1 MRAASQP
8 GQLVPTQEPRTRTSR
23 CGVRY
28 GVACCE
34 HMSRMSSV
42 IAPPIHD
49 RGQITD
55 GRCGPLTLT
64 YDHPVRPVDPYLF
77 RVDPDG
83 TCPAVS
89 REKRARLAR
98 RAAGTIC
105 HPRIV
110 TTNNGQG
117 TQQERSR
124 TRIVLALQ
132 VCTTA
137 AHRDVD
143 AAPMERWSDRG
154 LQVTN
159 LKATGAQLSSAQTN
173 TGHDQP
179 HTIILAPPCM
189 HQTCC
194 MHLQLGAR
202 RLSVETV

>member
-1 MRAASQP
+1 MLHAELYKIP
-8 GQLVPTQEPRTRTSR
+8 GAELIINDTVKHKTRSR
-23 CGVRY
+23 RIGGCKSRKRDRFVR
-28 GVACCE
+28 
-34 HMSRMSSV
+34 
-42 IAPPIHD
+42 D
-49 RGQITD
+49 R
-55 GRCGPLTLT
+55 
-64 YDHPVRPVDPYLF
+64 
-77 RVDPDG
+77 
-83 TCPAVS
+83 S
-89 REKRARLAR
+89 RARLSAR
-98 RAAGTIC
+98 QSVQCVPVMARSLGHLRAE
-105 HPRIV
+105 
-110 TTNNGQG
+110 G

-173 TGHDQP
+173 TGHDKP

>member
-1 MRAASQP
+1 MIHFCQLPAAPKQHP
-8 GQLVPTQEPRTRTSR
+8 GRTGYSYISCIGRGPDVGGCKSGKRDRFVP
-23 CGVRY
+23 
-28 GVACCE
+28 
-34 HMSRMSSV
+34 
-42 IAPPIHD
+42 D
-49 RGQITD
+49 R
-55 GRCGPLTLT
+55 
-64 YDHPVRPVDPYLF
+64 
-77 RVDPDG
+77 
-83 TCPAVS
+83 S
-89 REKRARLAR
+89 RARLSAR
-98 RAAGTIC
+98 QSVQCVPVMARSLGHLRAE
-105 HPRIV
+105 
-110 TTNNGQG
+110 G

-173 TGHDQP
+173 TGHDKP

>member
-1 MRAASQP
+1 MLQQLRCKESKKRSRMCGVCFKFTSLGPGPTKWAAAVLGAAP
-8 GQLVPTQEPRTRTSR
+8 LLLPRTRRGPDVGGCKSGKR
-23 CGVRY
+23 
-28 GVACCE
+28 
-34 HMSRMSSV
+34 
-42 IAPPIHD
+42 D
-49 RGQITD
+49 RF
-55 GRCGPLTLT
+55 
-64 YDHPVRPVDPYLF
+64 V
-77 RVDPDG
+77 PDR
-83 TCPAVS
+83 S
-89 REKRARLAR
+89 RARLSAR
-98 RAAGTIC
+98 QSVQCVPVMARSLGHLRAE
-105 HPRIV
+105 
-110 TTNNGQG
+110 G

-173 TGHDQP
+173 TGHDKP

>member
-1 MRAASQP
+1 MCEVLCEFGTYLCVVVTP
-8 GQLVPTQEPRTRTSR
+8 PECLR
-23 CGVRY
+23 CL
-28 GVACCE
+28 
-34 HMSRMSSV
+34 SSV
-42 IAPPIHD
+42 RSLPPGGTLAAQRDTRRGPCLGGCKSRKTYRSVRD
-49 RGQITD
+49 R
-55 GRCGPLTLT
+55 
-64 YDHPVRPVDPYLF
+64 
-77 RVDPDG
+77 
-83 TCPAVS
+83 S
-89 REKRARLAR
+89 RARLSAR
-98 RAAGTIC
+98 QSVQCVPVMARSLGHLRAE
-105 HPRIV
+105 
-110 TTNNGQG
+110 G

-173 TGHDQP
+173 TGHDKP

>member
-1 MRAASQP
+1 MASNA
-8 GQLVPTQEPRTRTSR
+8 E
-23 CGVRY
+23 
-28 GVACCE
+28 
-34 HMSRMSSV
+34 
-42 IAPPIHD
+42 
-49 RGQITD
+49 
-55 GRCGPLTLT
+55 
-64 YDHPVRPVDPYLF
+64 PVRVPPTYRGRRRHRPARKRKSETSADPLAVAPL
-77 RVDPDG
+77 RARPTTWRGPDVG
-83 TCPAVS
+83 GCKSGKRDRFVPDRS
-89 REKRARLAR
+89 RARLSAR
-98 RAAGTIC
+98 QSVQCVPVMARSLGHLRAE
-105 HPRIV
+105 
-110 TTNNGQG
+110 G

-173 TGHDQP
+173 TGHDKP

>member
-1 MRAASQP
+1 MIGDYHQHSMGGRSAAHTCT
-8 GQLVPTQEPRTRTSR
+8 QLACPTPPNDRETSPRKDTPRLGPDVGGCKSR
-23 CGVRY
+23 KRDRFVR
-28 GVACCE
+28 
-34 HMSRMSSV
+34 
-42 IAPPIHD
+42 D
-49 RGQITD
+49 R
-55 GRCGPLTLT
+55 
-64 YDHPVRPVDPYLF
+64 
-77 RVDPDG
+77 
-83 TCPAVS
+83 S
-89 REKRARLAR
+89 RARLSAR
-98 RAAGTIC
+98 QSVQRVPVMARSLGHLRAE
-105 HPRIV
+105 
-110 TTNNGQG
+110 G

-173 TGHDQP
+173 TGHDKP